1 MVKKFNY
8 SNIFAK
14 TISCNTINNHIGLK
28 KTVWLI
34 IGRLIKHKF
43 FFDSVTP

>member
-8 SNIFAK
+8 SNIVAK

-28 KTVWLI
+28 KNCMVNNRKTN
-34 IGRLIKHKF
+34 K
-43 FFDSVTP
+43 T